1 MSYGDCSDYRISKIV
16 KYLNSIGQTCRFTQ
30 EYRLPNKIYNGKNK
44 WRDYAIGKIRLK
56 VKIDGVAD
64 YELININKS
73 PSRLNF
79 GSQDKVIEQ
88 LEEWL

>member
-1 MSYGDCSDYRISKIV
+1 MSYGDYSDYRISKIV
-16 KYLNSIGQTCRFTQ
+16 KYLNEKSEKCVLIG
-30 EYRLPNKIYNGKNK
+30 EYRLPNKIVNGKNK
-44 WRDYAIGKIRLK
+44 WRDYSIGKMRLK

-64 YELININKS
+64 YELININES

-79 GSQDKVIEQ
+79 SSQDKVIEQ